1 VIAASWL
8 LPALLFAASPTEALT
23 LEREASVHIRRD
35 FERVGRAAPAA
46 DASLQVAARALAR
59 EALDGGAD
67 RAADLLE
74 VSSRVSAA
82 GGSDPTPRVVVVRA
96 ATPESA
102 LASFLKRT
110 DFNEEPA
117 SHLGVG
123 AAVSEENAVVVALL
137 SERRAALRTFP
148 RTFPRSGASRALCGE
163 LYPGLTQPEIFVT
176 RPSGSVDKLPLSR
189 QSGSS
194 FCATVPFPTAGR
206 HAVEVIARGKGGPEV
221 VLQFYVDAGVPRR
234 EGRGEQAPEPA
245 TVEAARDAIVARIN
259 ALRAAQGAPAVA
271 PDDRLHAVAQ
281 AYAEQMVRE
290 RFFAHVSPAGE
301 DLKSRLVRAGY
312 AYLQAGE
319 NLGLASGPLG
329 AHFAIEH
336 SPGHRKN
343 LLTPEYVA
351 VGVGVVWD
359 RDAQHSQALVVEVLA
374 RPSSPLSIQNP
385 LEAAYRALDRLRTEG
400 NLPPLRRSQA
410 LEQIAASHVRQALR
424 QDSPRPQLP
433 GSQVHDRVF
442 DALGGVRAA
451 SVDVYVADDP
461 GAIPRSASAAD
472 ARNDWVGVG
481 AVRGDSPTFGKQKY
495 WVVVIYAST
504 R

>member
-1 VIAASWL
+1 MIAASWL

-137 SERRAALRTFP
+137 SERRAALRPFP
-148 RTFPRSGASRALCGE
+148 RTFPRAGASRALCGE
-163 LYPGLTQPEIFVT
+163 LYADLTQPEIFVT

-194 FCATVPFPTAGR
+194 FCATVPFPAAGR

-221 VLQFYVDAGVPRR
+221 
-234 EGRGEQAPEPA
+234 
-245 TVEAARDAIVARIN
+245 
-259 ALRAAQGAPAVA
+259 
-271 PDDRLHAVAQ
+271 
-281 AYAEQMVRE
+281 
-290 RFFAHVSPAGE
+290 
-301 DLKSRLVRAGY
+301 
-312 AYLQAGE
+312 
-319 NLGLASGPLG
+319 
-329 AHFAIEH
+329 
-336 SPGHRKN
+336 
-343 LLTPEYVA
+343 
-351 VGVGVVWD
+351 
-359 RDAQHSQALVVEVLA
+359 
-374 RPSSPLSIQNP
+374 
-385 LEAAYRALDRLRTEG
+385 
-400 NLPPLRRSQA
+400 
-410 LEQIAASHVRQALR
+410 
-424 QDSPRPQLP
+424 
-433 GSQVHDRVF
+433 
-442 DALGGVRAA
+442 
-451 SVDVYVADDP
+451 
-461 GAIPRSASAAD
+461 
-472 ARNDWVGVG
+472 
-481 AVRGDSPTFGKQKY
+481 
-495 WVVVIYAST
+495 
-504 R
+504 